1 MTTKLSF
8 ALAMLEQKI
17 MASLLCAPRDNK
29 PVLASVSACH
39 AIILWETFIKRMQRN
54 IFFFL
59 LLKDDPTCYRA

>member
-39 AIILWETFIKRMQRN
+39 TIILWETFIKRMQRN
-54 IFFFL
+54 IFLFF
-59 LLKDDPTCYRA
+59 Y

>member
-29 PVLASVSACH
+29 PVLASVSAFLV
-39 AIILWETFIKRMQRN
+39 IILWETLINEECTDETQSICFLKR
-54 IFFFL
+54 
-59 LLKDDPTCYRA
+59 